1 MEKKLLM
8 QIIES
13 FYLSGL
19 SSQVKFRVKDN
30 QVHIKFATDNKDC
43 IGEVKAPIQ
52 LEDCEIGIF
61 NTGQLLKL
69 LNITNEYI
77 ELKLEKQGN
86 HFLKL
91 HISDNQFDLS
101 YNLSD
106 LGLIQDPGVVP
117 NLPPHDLEFPINF
130 DFTQKFIK
138 AHNALDKPPRF
149 EIGVVKDFQN
159 EDVISFTI
167 GEKSNYS
174 NKVNFTEPG
183 VIISQIKPVPF
194 NALNFREIISVSKSA
209 TGKVY
214 LYKDGLLKI
223 TLKEED
229 IESEYFLVASHES

>member
-1 MEKKLLM
+1 MEKKLLV
-8 QIIES
+8 QVIES
-13 FYLSGL
+13 FYLNGL
-19 SSQVKFRVKDN
+19 SSQVKFKVKDN

-43 IGEVKAPIQ
+43 IGEVKAPIT

-106 LGLIQDPGVVP
+106 LGLIQEPGVVP
-117 NLPPHDLEFPINF
+117 NLPPHDLEFDINF
-130 DFTQKFIK
+130 DFTQKYVK

-149 EIGVVKDFQN
+149 EIGVTKDFQN
-159 EDVISFTI
+159 ENVVSFMI
-167 GEKSNYS
+167 GEKSTYS
-174 NKVNFTEPG
+174 NKVNFTENG
-183 VIISQIKPVPF
+183 NIINEIKPVAF
-194 NALNFREIISVSKSA
+194 NAANFREIVSVSKSA
-209 TGKVY
+209 KGKAY
-214 LYKDGLLKI
+214 LFKDGLLRIK
-223 TLKEED
+223 LEEEG
-229 IESEYFLVASHES
+229 IETEYFLVAFHE